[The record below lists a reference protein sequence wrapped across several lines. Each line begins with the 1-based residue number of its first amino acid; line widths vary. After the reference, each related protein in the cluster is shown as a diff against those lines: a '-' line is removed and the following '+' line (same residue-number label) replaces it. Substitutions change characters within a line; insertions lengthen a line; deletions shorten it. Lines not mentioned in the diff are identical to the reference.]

1 MSKFKRFAGPAAL
14 IRPITK
20 LVAGIPTTTF
30 VGLAAKGGVKIK
42 LAASTWWAGD
52 ATTPNADLRMGSI
65 AYTASLQTNGR
76 ITQAQVDAVTEP
88 LAQQP
93 SSFLFNNVPLW
104 VIAFNTKEQIMFA
117 NAALTQM
124 AGINAGTGTQVFD
137 PMTYTMIPK
146 EGSTVATDASMFART
161 HGVAFP
167 GWADTYT
174 SPFATTVLTSNNTT
188 PADGITVTVDG
199 IVFTA
204 KTTLTGVPGQVHI
217 GGSANAFLLNL
228 SRAINGLGTPG
239 TDYIAP
245 AYQPNVSASLAVTA
259 YSITFTSLLFLLDGN
274 AITVS
279 TTDAVTLSFLAPG
292 GSTTT
297 LGGATGVF
305 TAAGAYSMSDAISAN
320 YKLKW
325 VDNTSTAIPG
335 FGDAAT
341 PNFRGQKG
349 VKVALGMQTAPV
361 PDDALGIGN
370 MLIQSFTASATFIP
384 WDGPTPDQMEDNL
397 YHQGAGAGIGMPITK
412 DGYDLSITGPT
423 GALKIDLLRAGLV
436 SSGLDY
442 STGLVRQDEARWD
455 AGQGIAAGVS
465 LNPVTVAIAS

>member
-1 MSKFKRFAGPAAL
+1 MSQFKRFAGPAVL

-42 LAASTWWAGD
+42 RAASTWWAAD
-52 ATTPNADLRMGSI
+52 AMNPQADLRMGSI

-93 SSFLFNNVPLW
+93 GSFLFNNVPLW

-117 NAALTQM
+117 NAGLTQM
-124 AGINAGTGTQVFD
+124 AGINAGTGAQVFD
-137 PMTYTMIPK
+137 AMTYTMIPM
-146 EGSTVATDASMFART
+146 EGSTVATDGSMFAVT

-174 SPFATTVLTSNNTT
+174 SPFARTTLTSNNTT
-188 PADGITVTVDG
+188 PTDGDTFTIDG

-204 KTTLTGVPGQVHI
+204 KTTLTGVAGQVKI
-217 GGSANAFLLNL
+217 NGSADAFLLNL

-245 AYQPNVSASLAVTA
+245 ASQPNVSASLAVTA
-259 YSITFTSLLFLLDGN
+259 HTITLTSLLFLLAGN
-274 AITVS
+274 AIATV
-279 TTDAVTLSFLAPG
+279 TTNAANTLAFTGATLA
-292 GSTTT
+292 
-297 LGGATGVF
+297 GATGVF
-305 TAAGAYSMSDAISAN
+305 TPGVAYSMGDAISAN

-341 PNFRGQKG
+341 VNFRGQKG
-349 VKVALGMQTAPV
+349 VKVALGMQTTPV

-370 MLIQSFTASATFIP
+370 MLIQSFTASATLIP
-384 WDGPTPDQMEDNL
+384 IGGPTPDQMASNL
-397 YHQGAGAGIGMPITK
+397 FHQGAGAGIGMPITK
-412 DGYDLSITGPT
+412 DGYDLSITGPA

-436 SSGLDY
+436 SDGLDY
-442 STGLVRQDEARWD
+442 STNVIRQDEARWD
-455 AGQGIAAGVS
+455 AGQGMAAGVS
-465 LNPVTVAIAS
+465 VNPVTIAIAS